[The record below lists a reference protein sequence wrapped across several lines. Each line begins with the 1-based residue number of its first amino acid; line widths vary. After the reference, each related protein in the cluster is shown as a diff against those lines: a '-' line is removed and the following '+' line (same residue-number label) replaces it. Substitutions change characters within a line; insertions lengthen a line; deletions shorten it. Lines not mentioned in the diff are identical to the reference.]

1 MESKYSLKVGL
12 SMLAIV
18 AVLTIAACG
27 GAANNAAA
35 NGGKGKPTTTPLI
48 VYTDAMDDECPEDIE
63 RETKGL
69 AGLDQ
74 VECDVDKKMVKA
86 YPKQGEAISVKA
98 LWEAVDK
105 AINHEGKKVVKIDA
119 PDGMV
124 TAKPDK

>member
-1 MESKYSLKVGL
+1 MVSKHSLRVGFL
-12 SMLAIV
+12 MLMIA
-18 AVLTIAACG
+18 AVLVVAGCG

-35 NGGKGKPTTTPLI
+35 NGGNSKPTTTPLI

-74 VECDVDKKMVKA
+74 VECDVDKKTVKA
-86 YPKQGEAISVKA
+86 YPKQGETISVKA

-105 AINHEGKKVVKIDA
+105 AITHEGKKVVKIDG